1 MDKLIYIRAELNL
14 DEHRCP
20 IVPNDIQE
28 LIKNGYKIIVES
40 SKNRIF
46 SDDDYKNNG
55 AIITLKKWYDEEYKL
70 GIIIGLKELS
80 SLEMLDNH
88 THVYFSHSYQ
98 NQLNSRK
105 ILDAFKYSNSI
116 IYDFEY
122 FLNDDKRRIIGFGYY
137 AGYVGGCLGILQS
150 YTKQKTGKNINNLV
164 GWNSELELLNEINKI
179 PDNFKKTLLI
189 AVIGPE
195 GNCGNSLIQLLDK
208 LDINYVK
215 YLKNSSKIN
224 LEYYDIIFNCIKLD
238 ENLNETWFHYT
249 TNYIKPITIIDISC
263 DYIKSNNPIKIYNQS
278 TSWETPVYS
287 YNKYVDI
294 IAIDNLPSLLPR
306 DSSIYFSNKCKKLLI
321 DSIESQV
328 WINNKNIYMNKI

>member
-1 MDKLIYIRAELNL
+1 MDKLIYIRSELNL

-28 LIKNGYKIIVES
+28 LIQHGYKIIIES

-46 SDDDYKNNG
+46 SDDEYKNNG
-55 AIITLKKWYDEEYKL
+55 AIISLKKWYDDEYKL
-70 GIIIGLKELS
+70 GIIVGLKELP

-88 THVYFSHSYQ
+88 IHLYFSHSYQ
-98 NQLNSRK
+98 NQLHSRK
-105 ILDAFKYSNSI
+105 ILDTFKNSNSI

-122 FLNDDKRRIIGFGYY
+122 FLNNDKRRIIGFGYY
-137 AGYVGGCLGILQS
+137 AGYVGGCLGLLQS
-150 YTKQKTGKNINNLV
+150 FTKHNTGKNINNLI
-164 GWNSELELLNEINKI
+164 GWNSELELLDEINKI
-179 PDNFKKTLLI
+179 PNNYKKELLI

-195 GNCGNSLIQLLDK
+195 GNCGNSLIQLFDK
-208 LDINYVK
+208 LNINYVK
-215 YLKNSSKIN
+215 FLKNSSKIN

-249 TNYIKPITIIDISC
+249 TNYVKPITIIDISC
-263 DYIKSNNPIKIYNQS
+263 DYMKSNNPIKIYNQA
-278 TSWETPVYS
+278 TSWKTPVYS
-287 YNKYVDI
+287 YNKYIDI

-306 DSSIYFSNKCKKLLI
+306 DSSIYFSKKCTKLLI
-321 DSIESQV
+321 DGIESQI